1 MAKSWIEKLNS
12 DNPKHGIIKQCPDM
26 WSNGG
31 KLKTMLIPEP
41 KKIDALVQSIQFGTV
56 VTIGNLRSR
65 LAKDA
70 GADMACPM
78 TCLLYTSPSPR
89 DATLS
94 RMPSSA

>member
-1 MAKSWIEKLNS
+1 
-12 DNPKHGIIKQCPDM
+12 M

-70 GADMACPM
+70 GADMACPNDNRHFVEN
-78 TCLLYTSPSPR
+78 CCIC
-89 DATLS
+89 S
-94 RMPSSA
+94 RRK